1 MNKYLL
7 LLPLSLLVFTG
18 CINSPDTQQYD
29 DSADI
34 AFLEEYAQRDNV
46 EMTAS
51 GLMYRV
57 IEEGQTDEA
66 RPEPDNYVF
75 VKYDGSSV
83 DGNTNFNTGDDL
95 DILLPSELVN
105 FTGLAEAVQLM
116 NPGAIYEVVLPS
128 DLAIGDGRVFKFEF
142 ELESFLTDP
151 DNFLD
156 QNRENEDIT
165 VTESGLQYRVLEEGD
180 GESPVATDQVRVNYK
195 GTYANGFVFDQSRDN
210 PAQFELEEVISGF
223 SEGLQLMKPGA
234 KYELYL
240 PPSIGYGNNPPP
252 QSSILPGVVL
262 VFEVELVE
270 IL

>member
-18 CINSPDTQQYD
+18 CINSPETEQYD

-46 EMTAS
+46 EMTNS

-57 IEEGQTDEA
+57 IEEGQTDA
-66 RPEPDNYVF
+66 ATPGPGNFVF
-75 VKYDGSSV
+75 VKYDGASV
-83 DGNTNFNTGDDL
+83 DENTRFNTGDDL
-95 DILLPSELVN
+95 DVLLPSELES
-105 FTGLAEAVQLM
+105 FSGLAEAVQLM
-116 NPGAIYEVVLPS
+116 HPGAIYEIVLPS
-128 DLAIGDGRVFKFEF
+128 NLALSNGRVFLFEF
-142 ELESFLTDP
+142 ELDSFLTDP
-151 DNFLD
+151 EEFLD
-156 QNRENEDIT
+156 QNRKNEDIT

-180 GESPVATDQVRVNYK
+180 GETPAATDQVRVNYK

-210 PAQFELEEVISGF
+210 PAQFELSGVITGF
-223 SEGLQLMKPGA
+223 SEGLQLMQPGA
-234 KYELYL
+234 KYELFL
-240 PPSIGYGNNPPP
+240 PPSLGYGNNPP
-252 QSSILPGVVL
+252 QGSSILPGVVL